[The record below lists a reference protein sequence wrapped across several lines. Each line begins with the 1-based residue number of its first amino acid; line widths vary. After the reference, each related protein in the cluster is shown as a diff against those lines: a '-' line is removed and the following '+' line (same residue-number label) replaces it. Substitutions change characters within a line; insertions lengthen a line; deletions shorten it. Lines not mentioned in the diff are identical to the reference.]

1 MPRPAPARDEPLTSG
16 ELEVLRLTG
25 QGFRV
30 AAIAR
35 EMGFHKSSVT
45 AYKGNVRAKLGAR
58 NIVHAIPLAVVAG
71 YSLWSEKVPPP
82 PVARPL
88 HYSEPEVVRLA
99 LSGFSAES
107 IAAQLWLTPGT
118 VSQVLLHA
126 KEAMNVHTYGYG
138 ELAVRVLRHKVFTP
152 EQLEPRPRPSG

>member
-1 MPRPAPARDEPLTSG
+1 MPRPAPTRDEPLTG
-16 ELEVLRLTG
+16 TELEVLRLTG
-25 QGFRV
+25 AGFRL
-30 AAIAR
+30 AAIGR
-35 EMGFHKSSVT
+35 EVHLHRCSAT
-45 AYKGNVRAKLGAR
+45 EYRAIICTKLGAR

-88 HYSEPEVVRLA
+88 RYSEPEVVRLA

-118 VSQVLLHA
+118 VRQVLLHA
-126 KEAMNVHTYGYG
+126 KGAMNVHSYGYG

-152 EQLEPRPRPSG
+152 AQLEPRPRMVG